1 MKKIE
6 QGFSLIELLVVVAI
20 IGILAA
26 VGTVGYGNYIKST
39 KVKAL
44 EANINSLASALGT
57 ADKAVA
63 AGITDVCSAGTATA
77 CITSILT
84 ASPLENP
91 YAPGGNIAQAATC
104 TAQGLFTL
112 TPGTK
117 KVTLKP
123 CIPDTASGA
132 AAGAAV
138 ESTTTAI
145 DINLEALTAS

>member
-63 AGITDVCSAGTATA
+63 AGITDVCRAGTASE

-91 YAPGGNIAQAATC
+91 YGGNIAQAPTC

-117 KVTLKP
+117 MVTLKP
-123 CIPDTASGA
+123 CIPDTAAGA

-138 ESTTTAI
+138 ESPTKAI
-145 DINLEALTAS
+145 VINLEALTAS